1 MDSKCAIFV
10 AVGSLL
16 VMAMYSPIIN
26 FVSAAKY
33 QCYEFGVLGGSIC
46 IANDDPKDVQYC
58 YKDKNGIGN
67 CEKLNS
73 KPTPPGIEQLLEN
86 TVKEETQTNTNDP
99 KDLGGMQTD
108 KGITKS
114 PIE

>member
-1 MDSKCAIFV
+1 MASI
-10 AVGSLL
+10 LT
-16 VMAMYSPIIN
+16 MAMYSPIMN

-73 KPTPPGIEQLLEN
+73 KPVPPGIEQLLEN
-86 TVKEETQTNTNDP
+86 TVKEETQTSTNDS
-99 KDLGGMQTD
+99 KDLGGMKSD

-114 PIE
+114 PLD